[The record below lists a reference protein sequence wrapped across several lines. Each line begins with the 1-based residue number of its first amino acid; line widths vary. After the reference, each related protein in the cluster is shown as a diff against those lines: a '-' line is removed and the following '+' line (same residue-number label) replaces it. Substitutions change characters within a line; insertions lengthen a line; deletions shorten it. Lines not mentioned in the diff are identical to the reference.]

1 PMTGTPAA
9 AAAPAS
15 ASLAAAA
22 LQAAALQTTGGIAAP
37 FFVNHTIR
45 LSRAEVLEALRNAA
59 LHRARE
65 TLRLVEPASRGVE
78 LETRLL
84 SGAMVEIDGAAVV
97 IEARLPDDLVAL
109 LRQPAAA
116 LPARPETPAEPLVPA

>member
-1 PMTGTPAA
+1 MTGTPAA
-9 AAAPAS
+9 TSLAAAS
-15 ASLAAAA
+15 AAA
-22 LQAAALQTTGGIAAP
+22 LQAAPLQGTGGIAAP

-45 LSRAEVLEALRNAA
+45 LTRAEVLEALRGAA

-65 TLRLVEPASRGVE
+65 TLRLVDPAPRGVE

-97 IEARLPDDLVAL
+97 IEARLPDDLAAL
-109 LRQPAAA
+109 LRQPAPG
-116 LPARPETPAEPLVPA
+116 LRSETPAEPLVTA